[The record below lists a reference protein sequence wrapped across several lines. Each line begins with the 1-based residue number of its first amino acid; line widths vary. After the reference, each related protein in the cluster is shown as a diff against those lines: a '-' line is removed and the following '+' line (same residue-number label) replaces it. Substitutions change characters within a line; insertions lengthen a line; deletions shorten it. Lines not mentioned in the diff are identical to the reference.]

1 MSKPRPP
8 TPPSPTETAAA
19 QTGVNIGTAVAN
31 TQMGQVN
38 QVTPDGSL
46 MYSQTGSQ
54 TYTDPSTGRTYAIPQ
69 YTATTSLSPA
79 AQAIRDQSNA
89 ASLNMATLAANQS
102 GRADQLL
109 SQPFSLDSVP
119 GGADRSGFGPATYS
133 PNLAAPQFT
142 QGATPLPQMGQG
154 GVMPQGSAPSAMP
167 SLMRSGGVPQLSQ
180 AAGLPQASQAAG
192 LPQGTQAGNLPQ
204 LSQGAMM
211 PGASQGTAGPQ
222 FGQVGTNANLQDSY
236 TPEGGFSADRQRVED
251 ALMGRLGTQRDRDM
265 EALRTQLLNQGV
277 NIGSEA
283 YSRAMQDFDRTN
295 TDMRTSAILAS
306 GQEQSRLLGEARGAG
321 QFTNE
326 ARQAGFQNQLTG
338 TGFNN
343 AANLQGYQLA
353 EDQRRYG
360 DAMGLQRF
368 GMGEDMRRYDDAQR
382 ASQFGMGEDVRR
394 YQDQFG
400 LTQYGLG
407 EDARRYQDQFGM
419 AQFSAGE
426 DVRRN
431 QDAQRIALFGL
442 GEQARQSDNQ
452 MALAQYG
459 LSEDA
464 RRYQDQFAMA
474 QYGLA
479 EDRSRYGDQFGMAQ
493 FGMSEDQRRYGDAMA
508 QQQFGNQQA
517 IQGRGDA
524 IAGTQFAQQ
533 QSIFDAQDNARA
545 RALQEQLALRN
556 QPINEITALMSGSQV
571 NTPQFGIAQSA
582 MIPTTDFA
590 GITQQGFSNQMANY
604 QQQNANYQAMLG
616 GLFGMGSAAITAG
629 FPRPPSGGSDIRI
642 KADIEPHGERNG
654 HNWYKFRYV
663 WEDPGTVHEGVMA
676 QEVMQTRPD
685 AVSKHPMGF
694 YVVDYAALGLEMV

>member
-31 TQMGQVN
+31 TQMGQIN

-69 YTATTSLSPA
+69 YTATTSLSPE
-79 AQAIRDQSNA
+79 AQAIRAQNNA

-109 SQPFSLDSVP
+109 SQPFSLDSVSA
-119 GGADRSGFGPATYS
+119 GADRTGFGPASYG
-133 PNLAAPQFT
+133 PGLATPQFS
-142 QGATPLPQMGQG
+142 QGGAPLP
-154 GVMPQGSAPSAMP
+154 AM
-167 SLMRSGGVPQLSQ
+167 
-180 AAGLPQASQAAG
+180 
-192 LPQGTQAGNLPQ
+192 
-204 LSQGAMM
+204 SQGAMV

-222 FGQVGTNANLQDSY
+222 FGQVGTSANLQDSY

-251 ALMGRLGTQRDRDM
+251 ALMGRLDQQRGRDM
-265 EALRTQLLNQGV
+265 EGLRTQLANQGI
-277 NIGSEA
+277 NIGTEA
-283 YSRAMQDFDRTN
+283 YSRALQDFERTN
-295 TDMRTSAILAS
+295 TDMRTSAILGS

-326 ARQAGFQNQLTG
+326 ARQAGFQNQLAG

-382 ASQFGMGEDVRR
+382 MG
-394 YQDQFG
+394 
-400 LTQYGLG
+400 
-407 EDARRYQDQFGM
+407 
-419 AQFSAGE
+419 
-426 DVRRN
+426 
-431 QDAQRIALFGL
+431 LFGL
-442 GEQARQSDNQ
+442 G
-452 MALAQYG
+452 
-459 LSEDA
+459 
-464 RRYQDQFAMA
+464 
-474 QYGLA
+474 
-479 EDRSRYGDQFGMAQ
+479 
-493 FGMSEDQRRYGDAMA
+493 EDQRRYGDAMA

-556 QPINEITALMSGSQV
+556 QPINEISALMSGSQV
-571 NTPQFGIAQSA
+571 QTPQFGIAQSA

-590 GITQQGFSNQMANY
+590 GITQQGFGNQMANY

-616 GLFGMGSAAITAG
+616 GLFGMGSAAITGGMFGGAG
-629 FPRPPSGGSDIRI
+629 AAGAAAGARPPMHSGPGSDRRI
-642 KADIEPHGERNG
+642 KTDIEPHGERNG

-685 AVSKHPMGF
+685 AVSTHPMGF
-694 YVVDYAALGLEMV
+694 FVVDYAALGLEMV

>member
-1 MSKPRPP
+1 
-8 TPPSPTETAAA
+8 
-19 QTGVNIGTAVAN
+19 
-31 TQMGQVN
+31 MGQVN

-69 YTATTSLSPA
+69 YTATTSLSPEA
-79 AQAIRDQSNA
+79 EAIRAQNNA

-109 SQPFSLDSVP
+109 SQPFSLDSVSA
-119 GGADRSGFGPATYS
+119 GADRTGFGPASYGGDL
-133 PNLAAPQFT
+133 NAPQFS
-142 QGATPLPQMGQG
+142 QGGAPLPGM
-154 GVMPQGSAPSAMP
+154 
-167 SLMRSGGVPQLSQ
+167 
-180 AAGLPQASQAAG
+180 
-192 LPQGTQAGNLPQ
+192 
-204 LSQGAMM
+204 SQGAMV

-222 FGQVGTNANLQDSY
+222 FGQVGTSANLQDSY

-251 ALMGRLGTQRDRDM
+251 ALMGRLDQQRGRDM
-265 EALRTQLLNQGV
+265 EGLRTQLANQGI
-277 NIGSEA
+277 NIGTEA
-283 YSRAMQDFDRTN
+283 YSRALQDFERTN
-295 TDMRTSAILAS
+295 TDMRTSAILGS

-326 ARQAGFQNQLTG
+326 ARQAGFQNQLAG

-382 ASQFGMGEDVRR
+382 MG
-394 YQDQFG
+394 
-400 LTQYGLG
+400 
-407 EDARRYQDQFGM
+407 
-419 AQFSAGE
+419 
-426 DVRRN
+426 
-431 QDAQRIALFGL
+431 LFGL
-442 GEQARQSDNQ
+442 G
-452 MALAQYG
+452 
-459 LSEDA
+459 
-464 RRYQDQFAMA
+464 
-474 QYGLA
+474 
-479 EDRSRYGDQFGMAQ
+479 
-493 FGMSEDQRRYGDAMA
+493 EDQRRYGDAMA

-524 IAGTQFAQQ
+524 IAGAQFAQQ

-571 NTPQFGIAQSA
+571 ATPQFGIAQSA

-590 GITQQGFSNQMANY
+590 GIQQQGFQNQQANY

-616 GLFGMGSAAITAG
+616 GLFGLGSAGITG
-629 FPRPPSGGSDIRI
+629 GLGMMTPRPPTPSAGPVAGMYNGINIRGTSDIRL
-642 KADIEPHGERNG
+642 KADIEPIGERNN

-685 AVSKHPMGF
+685 AVSTHPMGF
-694 YVVDYAALGLEMV
+694 FVVDYAALGLEMV

>member
-69 YTATTSLSPA
+69 YTATTSLSPE
-79 AQAIRDQSNA
+79 AQAIRAQNNA

-119 GGADRSGFGPATYS
+119 AGADRSQFGPASYG
-133 PNLAAPQFT
+133 PGLATPQFS
-142 QGATPLPQMGQG
+142 QGGQPLPQMGQG
-154 GVMPQGSAPSAMP
+154 AVLPQGSAPSALP
-167 SLMRSGGVPQLSQ
+167 STMQAGNLPQLSQ
-180 AAGLPQASQAAG
+180 ASGLPQATQAA
-192 LPQGTQAGNLPQ
+192 NLPQ

-222 FGQVGTNANLQDSY
+222 FGQVGTNANLMDSY

-265 EALRTQLLNQGV
+265 EGLRTQLLNQGV

-326 ARQAGFQNQLTG
+326 ARQAGFQNQLAS

-368 GMGEDMRRYDDAQR
+368 GLGEDQRRYDDAQR

-400 LTQYGLG
+400 MSQFGAGEDVRRYQDAQRSGLFGMGEDVRRYENQLGLTQYGLG
-407 EDARRYQDQFGM
+407 EDARRYQDQMGLT
-419 AQFSAGE
+419 
-426 DVRRN
+426 RY
-431 QDAQRIALFGL
+431 GL
-442 GEQARQSDNQ
+442 G
-452 MALAQYG
+452 
-459 LSEDA
+459 
-464 RRYQDQFAMA
+464 
-474 QYGLA
+474 
-479 EDRSRYGDQFGMAQ
+479 EDRSRYADQFGMAQ
-493 FGMSEDQRRYGDAMA
+493 YGMGEDARRYADAMA

-517 IQGRGDA
+517 IQGRGDQ
-524 IAGTQFAQQ
+524 IAGAQFAQQ

-556 QPINEITALMSGSQV
+556 QPINEISALMSGSQV
-571 NTPQFGIAQSA
+571 ATPQFGIAQSA

-590 GITQQGFSNQMANY
+590 GIQQQGFGNQMANY

-616 GLFGMGSAAITAG
+616 GLFGLGRAGITA
-629 FPRPPSGGSDIRI
+629 SDIRL
-642 KADIEPHGERNG
+642 KADIEPHGERGG
-654 HNWYKFRYV
+654 HAWYKFRYV

-685 AVSKHPMGF
+685 AVSTHPMGF
-694 YVVDYAALGLEMV
+694 FVVDYDALGLEMV